1 MYTNRNFNNARN
13 FGGFI
18 DDVLQNGLKAL
29 NEELRFDER
38 FGHVPVNILEN
49 EKSYEIH
56 VVAPGIKK
64 EEFKLNVEKNVL
76 TISYEHKEENKE
88 QQTGKW
94 LRTEHRT
101 RSFKRSFTLN
111 EKVDSAKITAQYN
124 DGVLNISLPKKE
136 NVEQAAQSIV
146 VA

>member
-1 MYTNRNFNNARN
+1 MYTNKNFHGARN

-18 DDVLQNGLKAL
+18 DDVLQNGWKAL

-38 FGHVPVNILEN
+38 FGHAPVNIREN
-49 EKSYEIH
+49 DNNYEIH
-56 VVAPGIKK
+56 VVAPGLKK
-64 EEFKLNVEKNVL
+64 EEFKLNIEKGVL

-88 QQTGKW
+88 QQEGKW

-111 EKVDSAKITAQYN
+111 DKVDTAKTAAQYN
-124 DGVLNISLPKKE
+124 DGILVISLPKKE
-136 NVEQAAQSIV
+136 TAEPASQSIT